1 MSDGYYIYLDR
12 RDVGKGDLYFV
23 QWVKSNDKPG
33 GKSVPIFNF
42 GERAKSNEEPDK
54 SIPIFSY
61 GERRMIF
68 KDKDMADKTAEKIAS
83 MYQGFERILHVEPCE
98 EATFDD

>member
-23 QWVKSNDKPG
+23 QWGKSNDK
-33 GKSVPIFNF
+33 
-42 GERAKSNEEPDK
+42 PDK
-54 SIPIFSY
+54 SIPIFSH

>member
-23 QWVKSNDKPG
+23 QWVKDNDK
-33 GKSVPIFNF
+33 
-42 GERAKSNEEPDK
+42 PDK

-61 GERRMIF
+61 GERRKIF
-68 KDKDMADKTAEKIAS
+68 KDKDMADKTAEKIAG

-98 EATFDD
+98 EATFDE

>member
-23 QWVKSNDKPG
+23 QWVKSNDKP
-33 GKSVPIFNF
+33 
-42 GERAKSNEEPDK
+42 DK

-68 KDKDMADKTAEKIAS
+68 KDKDMADKTAEKIAG

-98 EATFDD
+98 EATFDE